1 MAIVR
6 VVLRERKFDPVF
18 AAISVSWIC
27 YQSQSIISINQIGLA
42 IWGWVLTGAL
52 VGYEHS
58 TRPSSNIEKTESK
71 SKSQIA
77 GKSQQ
82 SVVSSTLVSGLGMV
96 MGLLIALP
104 PYNAD
109 TTWRDA
115 LNSEK
120 LENVEK
126 ALTPSYMTPSDSSRL
141 AQAVNLLEQ
150 SKLYDLSY
158 KYAKYSVEFNPNYFD
173 AWKLLYYISKSTP
186 EDKELAL
193 ANLKRLDPLNP
204 DVLALPK

>member
-1 MAIVR
+1 M
-6 VVLRERKFDPVF
+6 
-18 AAISVSWIC
+18 
-27 YQSQSIISINQIGLA
+27 II
-42 IWGWVLTGAL
+42 
-52 VGYEHS
+52 
-58 TRPSSNIEKTESK
+58 
-71 SKSQIA
+71 
-77 GKSQQ
+77 
-82 SVVSSTLVSGLGMV
+82 
-96 MGLLIALP
+96 GLLIALP

-109 TTWRDA
+109 TTWRNA
-115 LNSEK
+115 LNSQK

-158 KYAKYSVEFNPNYFD
+158 KYAKYAVDFNPNSFD
-173 AWKLLYYISKSTP
+173 AWKILYYISKSTP
-186 EDKELAL
+186 EDKELAV